1 MIPREN
7 LMFENQIQAAEKLI
21 EILPVSDFK
30 KDNYIIICSSLD
42 SVILVDEIARKLKI
56 GYEILFSEQI
66 FAPNNPECAI
76 ACVSETQEI
85 VIMDEL
91 VKSFGINLDYI
102 YGQSNRKY
110 EEKILKSVY
119 KYRKGELLQDFE
131 NRNVIL
137 IDEGCESGMTALACI
152 KSLTNLNAKTI
163 IYATPLIPN
172 SVAKNLGV
180 LVDELFCVHN
190 IADFVSVD
198 FYYKEKIEPKVD
210 IIMQIL
216 EESPYYLPLH
226 KEVLEGEET
235 NAVLS

>member
-1 MIPREN
+1 MVAREN
-7 LMFENQIQAAEKLI
+7 LMFENQAEAAQKLI
-21 EILPVSDFK
+21 EILPVNDFK
-30 KDNYIIICSSLD
+30 KDDYIIICSSLD
-42 SVILVDEIARKLKI
+42 AVGLVDIIARNLKI

-66 FAPNNPECAI
+66 YAPNNPECAI

-85 VIMDEL
+85 VIIEEL

-110 EEKILKSVY
+110 EEKILKNIY
-119 KYRKGELLQDFE
+119 KYRKGELLQNFE

-180 LVDELFCVHN
+180 LVDEIFCVHN
-190 IADFVSVD
+190 ISNFVSVD
-198 FYYKEKIEPKVD
+198 FYYREKTQTKAETIV
-210 IIMQIL
+210 QIL
-216 EESPYYLPLH
+216 EESPYYLPLQK
-226 KEVLEGEET
+226 KEGDKT